1 MAEKDAYSV
10 LMERHGYTNS
20 ERYRRILEHL
30 VTPQQAK
37 IAVELPAPPE
47 ELAQKL
53 NMDVLTVNSELDE
66 LYAKGVIFPRNFE
79 TKEGYRF
86 ARMVL
91 QLHDASQSSLK
102 TDPVKE
108 RRLYELWEDFCHT
121 EWYPDMA
128 KGTNA
133 LDVPLTRVIPSYRA
147 IKDIPGLMPCEDMRE
162 ILKAAQLIAVCAC
175 SCRKR
180 ATAVGN
186 PCEKSGVENC
196 IQFNRGAEY
205 VISRGSGRKLSYD
218 EALAV
223 IDSTEE
229 HGLVHTW
236 ANSTTMP
243 INTLCNCCR
252 DCCVLWV
259 PLDENNVH
267 ISKRWEK
274 SRFEVR
280 LDLDLCNGC
289 QDCVERCQFDAIEMV
304 KPEGSKK
311 YKAAV
316 DLEKCWGCGVC
327 VVGCASGAL
336 RLELVRPPEHIPA
349 AT

>member
-53 NMDVLTVNSELDE
+53 NMDVQTVNSELDE

-108 RRLYELWEDFCHT
+108 RRLYELWEDFCHS

-128 KGTNA
+128 KGINA
-133 LDVPLTRVIPSYRA
+133 LEVPPTRVIPSYRA
-147 IKDIPGLMPCEDMRE
+147 IKDIPG
-162 ILKAAQLIAVCAC
+162 
-175 SCRKR
+175 SC
-180 ATAVGN
+180 
-186 PCEKSGVENC
+186 P
-196 IQFNRGAEY
+196 
-205 VISRGSGRKLSYD
+205 
-218 EALAV
+218 
-223 IDSTEE
+223 
-229 HGLVHTW
+229 
-236 ANSTTMP
+236 
-243 INTLCNCCR
+243 
-252 DCCVLWV
+252 
-259 PLDENNVH
+259 
-267 ISKRWEK
+267 
-274 SRFEVR
+274 VR
-280 LDLDLCNGC
+280 
-289 QDCVERCQFDAIEMV
+289 
-304 KPEGSKK
+304 
-311 YKAAV
+311 
-316 DLEKCWGCGVC
+316 
-327 VVGCASGAL
+327 
-336 RLELVRPPEHIPA
+336 
-349 AT
+349 T